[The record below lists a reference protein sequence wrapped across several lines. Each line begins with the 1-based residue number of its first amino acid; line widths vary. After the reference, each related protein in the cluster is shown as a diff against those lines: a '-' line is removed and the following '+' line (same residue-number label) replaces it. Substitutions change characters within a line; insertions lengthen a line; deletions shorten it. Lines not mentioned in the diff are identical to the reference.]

1 MIKVNSYI
9 TEKLKI
15 SKDSKSINIKEY
27 IDEVYLNKKCLLI
40 ISKAG
45 EDLLKYSYLDLIIID
60 GIKYNEEISKGI
72 LSLNISYTKLTNIFS
87 INRNKQNF
95 VESALYDEN
104 DNNIFFSS
112 DNILYKILDKD
123 LTKKYFEQ
131 FKKDKFYRYKD
142 FAKNANLDDDKCE
155 FNMTNSDFEKIEKAL
170 NDE

>member
-60 GIKYNEEISKGI
+60 GIKGFRKR
-72 LSLNISYTKLTNIFS
+72 F
-87 INRNKQNF
+87 
-95 VESALYDEN
+95 
-104 DNNIFFSS
+104 
-112 DNILYKILDKD
+112 
-123 LTKKYFEQ
+123 
-131 FKKDKFYRYKD
+131 
-142 FAKNANLDDDKCE
+142 
-155 FNMTNSDFEKIEKAL
+155 
-170 NDE
+170 